1 MLTEPGPAP
10 SHVLSK
16 PAPLPGLL
24 VGHDADGITATG
36 RAKLRQL
43 RDDLV
48 QRMRAD
54 NSGWEEILNMPENV
68 PEEAKG

>member
-1 MLTEPGPAP
+1 
-10 SHVLSK
+10 LSK
-16 PAPLPGLL
+16 SSDNGF
-24 VGHDADGITATG
+24 ADIENYPCELS
-36 RAKLRQL
+36 AKLRQL